1 MISRL
6 RGLLLE
12 KSPPILVIDVQGVGY
27 EVEAPMST
35 FYKLPDLNQSV
46 SLFTHLLIRE
56 DAHHLVGFISD
67 AERRMFR
74 ELIRVNGVGAKLA
87 LGILSAM
94 ELGTFASSIQQGNTA
109 QLIKIPGVGKKTAE
123 RLVIEMRDRLTTFIT
138 DAPNHSATSS
148 ASSALVQ
155 GLISPVDD
163 AISALI
169 ALGYKPQEAT
179 RWVQA
184 VTSESTE
191 KISSEILIKR
201 ALQAALKQ

>member
-6 RGLLLE
+6 CGLLLE
-12 KSPPILVIDVQGVGY
+12 KSPPMLVIDVQGVGY

-35 FYKLPDLNQSV
+35 FYKLPELNQPV
-46 SLFTHLLIRE
+46 NLFTHLLIRE

-87 LGILSAM
+87 LSILSAM
-94 ELGTFASSIQQGNTA
+94 DLTLFATSIQQADTTR
-109 QLIKIPGVGKKTAE
+109 LIKIPGVGKKTAE
-123 RLVIEMRDRLTTFIT
+123 RLVIEMRDRLEGFTVNAQNNPHVI
-138 DAPNHSATSS
+138 SS
-148 ASSALVQ
+148 LVQ
-155 GLISPVDD
+155 GVISPVDD

-179 RWVQA
+179 HWVRT
-184 VTSESTE
+184 VKGEETE
-191 KISSEILIKR
+191 KISSEMLIKR